1 MRRILSWAAA
11 AAILAVPVSG
21 SCQSAEPKPSQQS
34 QSQPSGQ
41 TSGTTSTAA
50 PDTTGPDKSTGATS
64 TTMTATPAPQ
74 QESLAEAARKARE
87 AKKDETKPVK
97 VFTNDNLPGAGGIS
111 TVGKETASTTGDA
124 DGTDANSAAPGDEKA
139 WREKFTALRAK
150 LARDQE
156 DLSVMQRELGVLNL
170 QNYSDPVKAM
180 QQQLTREDI
189 NKKTAD
195 IDAKTQAIKA
205 DQQAIDDAEDDLR
218 KAGGDSGWA
227 R

>member
-11 AAILAVPVSG
+11 AAILAVPARG
-21 SCQSAEPKPSQQS
+21 SCQSADPKPSQQS
-34 QSQPSGQ
+34 QSQASGQ
-41 TSGTTSTAA
+41 TSGTASTAA
-50 PDTTGPDKSTGATS
+50 SNTSPAKSTGATP
-64 TTMTATPAPQ
+64 TTMTSTPAPQ

-87 AKKDETKPVK
+87 AKKDETKPAK
-97 VFTNDNLPGAGGIS
+97 VFTNDNLPTAGGIS
-111 TVGKETASTTGDA
+111 TVGKETAAAQGNA
-124 DGTDANSAAPGDEKA
+124 DGTDAKAGAAGSEKA
-139 WREKFTALRAK
+139 WRDKFAALRAK
-150 LARDQE
+150 LARDQQ

-205 DQQAIDDAEDDLR
+205 DQQAIDDAEDNLR
-218 KAGGDSGWA
+218 KTGGDSGWA

>member
-11 AAILAVPVSG
+11 AAILAHPAIG
-21 SCQSAEPKPSQQS
+21 WCQSADPKPSQE
-34 QSQPSGQ
+34 SQPQGSGQ
-41 TSGTTSTAA
+41 TTGSAA
-50 PDTTGPDKSTGATS
+50 SKPTGAT
-64 TTMTATPAPQ
+64 TTTITATPAPP
-74 QESLAEAARKARE
+74 QESLAEAARKSRE

-97 VFTNDNLPGAGGIS
+97 VFTNENLPGAGGIS
-111 TVGKETASTTGDA
+111 TVGKEPPPADAAA
-124 DGTDANSAAPGDEKA
+124 DGTDQKPAAAGDEKA
-139 WREKFTALRAK
+139 WRAKFAGLRAK